1 MLWPPEG
8 IVPPILLEDHLIQLP
23 TMPSSLTLLIAVLT
37 ASLLTGCKD
46 SPLPPPVDP
55 NGESTSYPGTTPPI
69 SIPAPSSSQTT
80 ANTAVTETRDSPAL
94 PPTDP
99 SNAEFAG
106 LIGPIPVTW
115 TWEPPRHHFRVA
127 QWIVPG
133 REGAEPAELV
143 VTTFPEASGNTVQ
156 NNIDRWAR
164 QFRTT
169 DGGPSRPVINK
180 QTVND
185 LPITI
190 VELDGEYLGMGGG
203 WHKADYRM
211 LVSIVETPDGSVFI
225 KLLGPAETVTANA
238 DGYHNLVHNLRASD

>member
-1 MLWPPEG
+1 MR
-8 IVPPILLEDHLIQLP
+8 
-23 TMPSSLTLLIAVLT
+23 SSPTLLIAVLT
-37 ASLLTGCKD
+37 AGLLTGCKE
-46 SPLPPPVDP
+46 SPLPPPA
-55 NGESTSYPGTTPPI
+55 NSNAESTSFPGTTPPP
-69 SIPAPSSSQTT
+69 SIPTPTSSQATPD
-80 ANTAVTETRDSPAL
+80 TAVSSNQDSPAL

-99 SNAEFAG
+99 SNTEFAG
-106 LIGPIPVTW
+106 LIGPVPVTW

-133 REGAEPAELV
+133 RDGAEPAELV

-164 QFRTT
+164 QFRST
-169 DGGPSRPVINK
+169 DGSPSQPDIDT
-180 QTVND
+180 QTIND
-185 LPITI
+185 LPVTI
-190 VELDGEYLGMGGG
+190 VDLKGEYLGMGGG

-238 DGYHNLVHNLRASD
+238 DGYHNLMHNLRTSD